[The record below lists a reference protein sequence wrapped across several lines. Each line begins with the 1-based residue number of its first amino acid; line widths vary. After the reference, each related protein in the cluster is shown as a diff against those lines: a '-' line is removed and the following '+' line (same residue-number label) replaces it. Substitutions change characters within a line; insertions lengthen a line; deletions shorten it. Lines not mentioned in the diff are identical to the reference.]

1 MKRTIYIFSEGEL
14 KRKQNTLYFEGAEGK
29 KKYVPIEN
37 TGEIYIFGQ
46 VTLNKKLLEL
56 LTKAQIVLHF
66 FNYHGYYVGSYYPRE
81 YYNSGYMILKQ
92 AEFYLEDEKRLDLAK
107 RFVRGGVANME
118 RVLAYYH
125 NRGIPLDTS
134 LGMIKDLRKEID
146 TQNKISELMAIEGN
160 IREAYYKAFGVI
172 LKNGDFEFQK
182 RTKRPPENRLNAMIS
197 LGNSVIYT
205 VVLSEIYKTHLDPRI
220 GFLHAT
226 NFRRFTLNLD
236 VAEIFKPIIVDRVI
250 FYLLNK
256 GMIKGSDFRDDLNG
270 IYMKENANKV
280 FIGEL
285 DKRLGTTIEHKALGR
300 KVSYRRLI
308 RLELYKLEKHLMDEK
323 AYQPFVARW

>member
-29 KKYVPIEN
+29 RKYIPIEN

-92 AEFYLEDEKRLDLAK
+92 AEFYLDEEKRLDLAK
-107 RFVRGGVANME
+107 RFVRGGGANME
-118 RVLAYYH
+118 KVLLYYH
-125 NRGIPLDTS
+125 NRGTPLEAP
-134 LGMIKDLRKEID
+134 LGMIRDLREEIGK
-146 TQNKISELMAIEGN
+146 QNKISELMAIEGN
-160 IREAYYKAFGVI
+160 IREAYYKAFGII

-197 LGNSVIYT
+197 FGNSVIYT

-236 VAEIFKPIIVDRVI
+236 VAEIFKPILVDRVI

-285 DKRLGTTIEHKALGR
+285 DKRLGTTIEHKGLGR

-308 RLELYKLEKHLMDEK
+308 RMELYKLEKHLMDEK